1 MARGRRPL
9 ASRQLSVSE
18 MIAQLDVHSM
28 LVDAPVSSVR
38 QTIDVERL
46 EDEIVSGPAPP
57 LSQTPAAITV
67 DGVASI
73 DKIAA
78 SISDYDAV
86 SEQVAYSTIHRR
98 RLFFFLPIGQ
108 RTNSLPP
115 PLSSPLLSSSFPL
128 LSPHPLLDVSPL
140 NTTRGLRSAV
150 SSPVGSGAKPSRQ
163 TVWCIAYRTQ
173 KVQLWWRQ
181 ILLIFLRTNVIF
193 CTKTSLISYGVTI
206 RIIDCQRKL
215 Q

>member
-98 RLFFFLPIGQ
+98 RLFFFFLGQ

-115 PLSSPLLSSSFPL
+115 LLSTPLLYSSFPL
-128 LSPHPLLDVSPL
+128 VSPHPLLDVSPL
-140 NTTRGLRSAV
+140 NTTKGLGSAV
-150 SSPVGSGAKPSRQ
+150 SSPVGSVAKPSRQ

-173 KVQLWWRQ
+173 KVQLRWRQ